1 MKGCQDHHILLLVAT
16 INEMYLFSIYTSILC
31 IFLDSRRIYN
41 NALEIINSPEEIK

>member
-16 INEMYLFSIYTSILC
+16 INEMYLFSLYILC
-31 IFLDSRRIYN
+31 IFLDSRRIYI